1 MAILIDDVDVDESQ
15 GVAVFTLRL
24 DQARDAP
31 VSVRWATANGSAR
44 AGSDY
49 AARAGTVSFEPGQ
62 LTRTVSVPLFDNPA
76 REGLELFKVTLS
88 DPVNDVIGRGTAWAA
103 IHDDD
108 APAGRPVIRV
118 ADTVV
123 DDSLDQAI
131 FTLTL
136 DRPSDSPV
144 RVTLN
149 TANGTAIGASWG
161 DYLPLPARTVLTFQ
175 PGEVVKTVAVDVP
188 QHTWPFAERSLFFD
202 LNLSS
207 PVGASLPDTSARA
220 FIAGAADL
228 GSDSLPMA
236 SVSDVLV
243 DEGAGLLRFVVTL
256 SQRPYGASSVDFR
269 VSGVT
274 AFAGSDFVAQSG
286 TLVFGPRE
294 NTRIVTVPLL
304 DDRVAEGEEVLRLT
318 LSSPRDLVIGDG
330 TGDALGV
337 IRDNDAAAVAR
348 PVIRVDDGVVDG
360 FEPFARFNVWLD
372 KPGTQ
377 AVTVRYATADAS
389 ALNANS
395 YGDYSVQGTQTLV
408 FAPGE
413 VVKTVLV
420 PLGNRAVVSG
430 GGIEDAVPMKYF
442 DLLLSGATNA
452 TLGDA
457 RAHMVLPAQ
466 AEGTTDTPRVRGAAS
481 PVGENGTTLDV
492 AVMLDAASWSM
503 ESVRYTVI
511 GGTARA
517 GVDFVA
523 QSGFVNFAPGQL
535 LQMLRIPLL
544 NDALAEGT
552 ETLQVNLFAN
562 GAATPVVVQARILDD
577 ERPDATAQT
586 LRGPADVGSLL
597 VGQPGTTLVVGGAG
611 NDLLDGVGAVTL
623 RGGAGDDGY
632 IVDAANNPVQ
642 EWAGGGTD
650 TVYAYV
656 NHALDAN
663 VERLVLADV
672 TPLRG
677 TGNALDNSL
686 QGNLAANVLDGAGGK
701 DRLWGGAGDDT
712 LNGGDGDDELHGQ
725 AGFDVLNGGAGND
738 FLSGSGD
745 HDDSGYTG
753 DVLNGNE
760 GNDRLSAYGVGNS
773 TLDGGS
779 GDDVLIGAQGSD
791 LSLGG
796 IGNDSLE
803 GGAGL
808 DTLIGG
814 AGADTYGTGHY
825 GPDHADPDLIQSWV
839 SGEDKF
845 VFHGFGG
852 FGGPIGAVLRNAP
865 GNFSARDQLV
875 IFTRDID
882 GPITAE
888 SAAGQ
893 IGSATESYRGRESR
907 FFVVDDGTATGVLV
921 FTNRDDDRHVEA
933 DELRLLA
940 FLDGMTRPG
949 DYLMG

>member
-24 DQARDAP
+24 GEARDAA
-31 VSVRWATANGSAR
+31 VSVRWATADGSAR

-49 AARAGTVSFEPGQ
+49 AARAGTVTFEPGQ
-62 LTRTVSVPLFDNPA
+62 LTRTVSVPLLDSPA
-76 REGLELFKVTLS
+76 REGLELFRLRLF
-88 DPVNDVIGRGTAWAA
+88 DPVNDAIGRGTAWAT

-123 DDSLDQAI
+123 DDSRDQAI

-144 RVTLN
+144 RVTLD
-149 TANGTAIGASWG
+149 TANGTAIGVAWG
-161 DYLPLPARTVLTFQ
+161 DYLPLPARTVVTFE

-188 QHTWPFAERSLFFD
+188 QHTGPFGERSLFFG

-220 FIAGAADL
+220 FIAGAADVE
-228 GSDSLPMA
+228 SDSLPIA

-256 SQRPYGASSVDFR
+256 SQRPYGGGSVDYR
-269 VSGVT
+269 VSGAT
-274 AFAGSDFVAQSG
+274 AVAGSDFVAQSG

-294 NTRIVTVPLL
+294 NTRVVTVPLL

-330 TGDALGV
+330 AGDAVAV

-377 AVTVRYATADAS
+377 TVTVRYATADAS

-395 YGDYSVQGTQTLV
+395 YGDYSAQGPQTLV

-430 GGIEDAVPMKYF
+430 GGIEDPVPMKYF
-442 DLLLSGATNA
+442 DLLLSDATNA

-466 AEGTTDTPRVRGAAS
+466 AEGTTETPRVRGAAS

-492 AVMLDAASWSM
+492 AVMLDAGSSSM
-503 ESVRYTVI
+503 ESVRYTVT

-523 QSGFVNFAPGQL
+523 TSGFVNFAPGQL
-535 LQMLRIPLL
+535 LQMLHVPLV
-544 NDALAEGT
+544 NDTLAEGT
-552 ETLQVNLFAN
+552 ETLRVNLYAN

-577 ERPDATAQT
+577 ERPDTTPQA

-623 RGGAGDDGY
+623 RGGAGDDSY
-632 IVDAANNPVQ
+632 IVDAASNPVQ

-656 NHALDAN
+656 NYTLGAN
-663 VERLVLADV
+663 VEKLILADV

-677 TGNALDNSL
+677 TGNALDNGL
-686 QGNLAANVLDGAGGK
+686 QGNLAANVLDGAGGN
-701 DRLWGGAGDDT
+701 DRLWGGAGSDT
-712 LNGGDGDDELHGQ
+712 LNGGDGDDDLRGQ
-725 AGFDVLNGGAGND
+725 AGRDALNGGAGND
-738 FLSGSGD
+738 ALFGSGD
-745 HDDSGYTG
+745 YDDPGDTG
-753 DVLNGNE
+753 DMLNGNE
-760 GNDRLSAYGVGNS
+760 GDDRLFAYGRGSS

-779 GDDVLIGAQGSD
+779 GNDVLNGDQGSD
-791 LSLGG
+791 LLLGG
-796 IGNDSLE
+796 AGNDGLE

-825 GPDHADPDLIQSWV
+825 GPDYANPDLIQGWV

-852 FGGPIGAVLRNAP
+852 FGGIVDAVVRNAP

-888 SAAGQ
+888 SAAEQ

-907 FFVVDDGTATGVLV
+907 FFAVDDGTSTGVLV
-921 FTNRDDDRHVEA
+921 FTNRDDNRHVDA
-933 DELRLLA
+933 SELVLLA
-940 FLDGMTRPG
+940 FLDGMTKPG